1 MMAKERENESEKIVR
16 IHIEGKKDAGGGVQA
31 RIYIYIRVGAL
42 FLSWYRHLKIAT
54 FPRAIV
60 TPLRARY
67 ILSAIALFEK
77 ATRAGG
83 RKRAFSTYW
92 YI

>member
-31 RIYIYIRVGAL
+31 RIYIRVGAL

-83 RKRAFSTYW
+83 RKRAFSTYQ